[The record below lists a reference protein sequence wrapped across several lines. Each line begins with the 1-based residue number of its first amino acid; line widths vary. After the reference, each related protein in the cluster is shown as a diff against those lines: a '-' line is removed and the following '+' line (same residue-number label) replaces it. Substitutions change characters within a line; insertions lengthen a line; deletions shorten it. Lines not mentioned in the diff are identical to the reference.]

1 MLHHPAKVSVDKFP
15 RQKISSSLPA
25 GSFRGDESLAVVA
38 LGQVVGPVHH
48 VEAGEGQRED
58 EARDHVDPLRLR
70 RHLARTER
78 TARGGR
84 ESLE

>member
-1 MLHHPAKVSVDKFP
+1 MSPC
-15 RQKISSSLPA
+15 
-25 GSFRGDESLAVVA
+25 SFRCDESLAVVA

-70 RHLARTER
+70 RHLARSER
-78 TARGGR
+78 TANTEIVGMNISHSKENSQER
-84 ESLE
+84 

>member
-1 MLHHPAKVSVDKFP
+1 MSPCL
-15 RQKISSSLPA
+15 
-25 GSFRGDESLAVVA
+25 FRCDESLAVVA

-70 RHLARTER
+70 RHLARSER
-78 TARGGR
+78 TARGER
-84 ESLE
+84 EFGMNISHSKENSQER